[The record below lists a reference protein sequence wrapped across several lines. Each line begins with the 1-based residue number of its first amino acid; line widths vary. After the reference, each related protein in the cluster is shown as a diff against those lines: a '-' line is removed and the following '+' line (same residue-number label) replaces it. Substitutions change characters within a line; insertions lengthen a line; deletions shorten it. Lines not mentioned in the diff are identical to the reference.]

1 MRRLAAAFSA
11 GVVVGVTFVVRQEAR
26 SMCRDRYWWRSL

>member
-11 GVVVGVTFVVRQEAR
+11 GVVVGVTFVVRHESRQL
-26 SMCRDRYWWRSL
+26 CRDRYWWRAL